1 MKKKNTRKGK
11 RSDPAKK
18 NAINSKIGGKLN
30 DYIFSAIICYFTAF
44 LLDKII
50 FQKHREIEIDS
61 SLLTIYRPGDG
72 LDLVSYYFLSVLIL
86 SLILYVIKMFKKK
99 KIWLISIVLSPLIAI
114 AALYIGKDL
123 LIAKVEPKMSINGQ
137 VKNPKLYNYLFVRPV
152 DSSNCW
158 LQEPIPLMPDQD
170 GKWHAGAF
178 FAGGNGQRFE
188 IIAVASQTPLHPIPF
203 ISPDRY
209 DCTQIP
215 DVAERFIRLVK
226 LK

>member
-11 RSDPAKK
+11 KSDPVKK
-18 NAINSKIGGKLN
+18 NVINSKISGKLN
-30 DYIFSAIICYFTAF
+30 DYFISAIICYFTAF
-44 LLDKII
+44 LLDRII
-50 FQKHREIEIDS
+50 FQKHREIKIDS

-99 KIWLISIVLSPLIAI
+99 KIWLVSIVLSPLIAI

-158 LQEPIPLMPDQD
+158 LQEPIPLMPDQE
-170 GKWHAGAF
+170 GKWRIGAYF
-178 FAGGNGQRFE
+178 GGQRGQQFE
-188 IIAVASQTPLHPIPF
+188 IIAIASKTPLHPILF
-203 ISPDRY
+203 SSPGQY
-209 DCTQIP
+209 GCTQIP

>member
-1 MKKKNTRKGK
+1 MKKKVAPKKERRT
-11 RSDPAKK
+11 PVKK
-18 NAINSKIGGKLN
+18 NVINSKIGGKLN

-86 SLILYVIKMFKKK
+86 SLFLYVIKMFKKK

-158 LQEPIPLMPDQD
+158 LQEPIPLMPDQE
-170 GKWHAGAF
+170 GKWRIGAYF
-178 FAGGNGQRFE
+178 GGLRGQQFE
-188 IIAVASQTPLHPIPF
+188 IIAIASKTPLHPILF
-203 ISPDRY
+203 SSPGQY

>member
-11 RSDPAKK
+11 KSDPVKK

-30 DYIFSAIICYFTAF
+30 DYFISAIICYFTAF
-44 LLDKII
+44 LLDRII
-50 FQKHREIEIDS
+50 FQKHREIKIDS

-72 LDLVSYYFLSVLIL
+72 LDLLSYYFLSVLML
-86 SLILYVIKMFKKK
+86 FLFLYVIKMFKKK
-99 KIWLISIVLSPLIAI
+99 NIWLVSIVLSPLIAI

-123 LIAKVEPKMSINGQ
+123 LLAKVEPKMSINGQ

-158 LQEPIPLMPDQD
+158 LQEPIPLMPDQE
-170 GKWHAGAF
+170 GKWRIGAYF
-178 FAGGNGQRFE
+178 GGQRGQQFE
-188 IIAVASQTPLHPIPF
+188 IIAIASKTPLHPIPF
-203 ISPDRY
+203 ISPGQY